1 MLIFWIPFLIARRVV
16 MKRIICTIT
25 GLILGLGVVTA
36 LSAEEVKTF
45 EDLDIN
51 ADGYIS
57 KDEAAAQKSIKR
69 NWAKVDADKNDRI
82 DISEFSAFESEGRF
96 TPPEESEVAEPGAAP
111 F

>member
-1 MLIFWIPFLIARRVV
+1 

-45 EDLDIN
+45 DELDVN

-57 KDEAAAQKSIKR
+57 KEEAMAQKSITR
-69 NWAKVDADKNDRI
+69 NWTKVDADKNDRI
-82 DISEFSAFESEGRF
+82 DISEFSAFESKGRF
-96 TPPEESEVAEPGAAP
+96 TPPEDSEEPEPGAAP
-111 F
+111 FK